1 MQPFEIDLDIG
12 NKMYK
17 WASDLF
23 PINRSITGPGI
34 KETLRYLKALLPELE
49 IHSVKSGTQ
58 VFDWTVP
65 NEWSIDS
72 AYLEDESGKRIVDF
86 SRHNLHVVGYSES
99 VDVWLSFDELK
110 PHLYSLSHQ
119 PSAIPYV
126 TSYYERRWGFCLTH
140 NQYKTMGPGK
150 YHAVI
155 NSSLEP
161 GELNYGELVIPGKTN
176 KEIFLSTYI
185 CHPSMA
191 NNELSGPVVTT
202 ALAQY
207 LINKDELYY
216 TYRIIF
222 IPETIGSIA
231 YLSKNLK
238 HLKDSVVS
246 GFNVTCVG
254 DNRAYSFLPSRKG
267 DTLSDQ
273 AARHVLKH
281 IDPKFKN
288 YKYLSRG
295 SDERQYCSPG
305 VDLPIAS
312 IMRSKYGEYPEY
324 HTSLDDLS
332 VISPEGLSGG
342 FEAIL
347 RAIEVIENNIILQ
360 SIIVCEPFFSKYKM
374 RDTLGGG
381 SLSVEATRMSNLSA
395 YADGTKTLLDI
406 AEIIGVPFW
415 ELIPI
420 VNKMIS
426 HKILKAVF

>member
-1 MQPFEIDLDIG
+1 
-12 NKMYK
+12 
-17 WASDLF
+17 
-23 PINRSITGPGI
+23 
-34 KETLRYLKALLPELE
+34 
-49 IHSVKSGTQ
+49 
-58 VFDWTVP
+58 
-65 NEWSIDS
+65 
-72 AYLEDESGKRIVDF
+72 
-86 SRHNLHVVGYSES
+86 
-99 VDVWLSFDELK
+99 
-110 PHLYSLSHQ
+110 
-119 PSAIPYV
+119 
-126 TSYYERRWGFCLTH
+126 
-140 NQYKTMGPGK
+140 MGPGK